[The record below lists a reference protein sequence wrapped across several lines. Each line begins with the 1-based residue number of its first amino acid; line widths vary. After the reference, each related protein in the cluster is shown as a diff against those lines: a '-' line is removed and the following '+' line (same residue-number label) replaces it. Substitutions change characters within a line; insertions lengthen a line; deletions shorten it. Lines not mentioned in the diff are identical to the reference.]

1 MISETYWDALTNL
14 EAHIQRVHA
23 GLGNYRDAMADI
35 ELRFLIDE
43 LCLEHE
49 DPRVLFDKC
58 VERFAEI
65 DLFDDYF
72 TRSDTV
78 RRMLDEIRRDENV

>member
-14 EAHIQRVHA
+14 EAHIQRVQN
-23 GLGNYRDAMADI
+23 GLGNYRGALADL
-35 ELRFLIDE
+35 ELRFLIEE

-65 DLFDDYF
+65 DLSDGCF
-72 TRSDTV
+72 TRFDV
-78 RRMLDEIRRDENV
+78 VQAMLDEIRRDENV